1 MKHRRLMLTAV
12 LLPLFMTIPVFAGA
26 QFDLVPGQGGDK
38 EHASWKITL
47 EPAKLAPGAHGEIV
61 ASYQTTKGWYLYA
74 PEHAASTG
82 MPTSI
87 KISFTGSGAAGAKL
101 DKKLIYPAPK
111 KKVLELFDEPETHLT
126 LEGKGQIRQ
135 GFVVP
140 KDAPAGKLE
149 VKVALSYMACSD
161 LLCDPKATLN
171 KNLVAMI
178 DGSAAATEEAAPV
191 KPEVPAAQEKKPAA
205 GIDLGGLL
213 GTAPEGSGGGGK
225 HASFKLEL
233 SPTEVKRGGTA
244 ELVVRYEMTGSW
256 YIYAPDHI
264 SPSDPPLGRP
274 FGLKIPS
281 GQAAADEGELIF
293 PPSQKK
299 NMGDFGAGPEIHSIL
314 KNTGEIRQTL
324 RVDKDAAPGQKTLEI
339 ELSFMACD
347 EKTGIC
353 DPPTTTTHTVEFT
366 VSEETA
372 AVTAPPSPAGP
383 EGEGLLAFIL
393 AMIGG
398 GLFALVM
405 PCTYPMI
412 PITISFFTKQAEAR
426 EGKVLP
432 LALCYGLG
440 IIVCFN
446 VVGLLV
452 GEIIIRF
459 AQDWPLNL
467 VFGVVFLVFA
477 LSFFNLFTIR
487 LPSGL
492 NNLASKASGGT
503 GLLGVFLLGATVV
516 ITSFTCTAPVMGG
529 LLAFTAT
536 EGGSTGKILL
546 GMSVFGLT
554 MATPFVLLA
563 LFPAWTKSMPR
574 SGEWM
579 HTVKVFLGFIELAA
593 ALKFFSNADLALFGE
608 NFIISRQMFLLAWAV
623 IFLLS
628 GAYLVNMHRGFKGI
642 SMMRILSG
650 IAVVTLGIY
659 FFRCGNGAKLDFI
672 TAALAPPPATKES
685 GKNVKW
691 TLVKDNFEKGI
702 QKAKAEGK
710 LALINFTGFT

>member
-1 MKHRRLMLTAV
+1 MKTV
-12 LLPLFMTIPVFAGA
+12 LLLLLLVIPGSLGA
-26 QFDLVPGQGGDK
+26 QFDLAGPGQGSNK
-38 EHASWKITL
+38 EHASWKIAL
-47 EPAKLAPGAHGEIV
+47 EPAKLAPGERGEIV
-61 ASYQTTKGWYLYA
+61 ATYETTKGWYLYA
-74 PEHAASTG
+74 PDHGASTG
-82 MPTSI
+82 LPTSI
-87 KISFTGSGAAGAKL
+87 KVSFTGSGAAGAKL
-101 DKKLIYPAPK
+101 DKKLLYPTPK
-111 KKVLELFDEPETHLT
+111 KKVITLFDDPETHLT
-126 LEGKGQIRQ
+126 LDGAGKLRQ

-140 KDAPAGKLE
+140 KDAPEGKLE
-149 VKVALSYMACSD
+149 IKVSLTYMACSD

-178 DGSAAATEEAAPV
+178 GATAAVAEDAAPV
-191 KPEVPAAQEKKPAA
+191 KPEAPPVQEQKPAA
-205 GIDLGGLL
+205 GIDLGNLL
-213 GTAPEGSGGGGK
+213 GTAPADSGSAVE
-225 HASFKLEL
+225 HASFELEL

-244 ELVVRYEMTGSW
+244 ELVVRYKMTGSW

-274 FGLKIPS
+274 FGLKISS
-281 GQAAADEGELIF
+281 GQAAGGEGELSF

-299 NMGDFGAGPEIHSIL
+299 DMGDFGAGPEIHSIL
-314 KNTGEIRQTL
+314 KNTGEIRQAL
-324 RVDKDAAPGQKTLEI
+324 RVGEDTAAGKQAVEV
-339 ELSFMACD
+339 EVSFMACD

-353 DPPTTTTHTVEFT
+353 DPPTTKTYTVEFT
-366 VSEETA
+366 VSDETA
-372 AVTAPPSPAGP
+372 TATASPPPTGP
-383 EGEGLLAFIL
+383 EDDGLLAFIL

-467 VFGVVFLVFA
+467 AFGIVFLLFA

-536 EGGSTGKILL
+536 ESGSTGKILL

-608 NFIISRQMFLLAWAV
+608 KFVISRQLFLLAWAV

-628 GAYLVNMHRGFKGI
+628 GAYLVNVHRGFKGI
-642 SMMRILSG
+642 SAMRILSS
-650 IAVVTLGIY
+650 IAMIALGVY

-672 TAALAPPPATKES
+672 TAALAPPPATKKAGE
-685 GKNVKW
+685 NVKW
-691 TLVKDNFEKGI
+691 TLVKDDLGKGI

>member
-1 MKHRRLMLTAV
+1 MKAV
-12 LLPLFMTIPVFAGA
+12 LILLLLLVISGPLGA
-26 QFDLVPGQGGDK
+26 QFDLTPGQGGNK
-38 EHASWKITL
+38 EHVSWKIAL
-47 EPAKLAPGAHGEIV
+47 EPAKLAPGERGEIV
-61 ASYQTTKGWYLYA
+61 ASYETTKGWYLYA
-74 PEHAASTG
+74 PDHGASTG
-82 MPTSI
+82 LPTSI
-87 KISFTGSGAAGAKL
+87 KVGFTGSGAAGAEL
-101 DKKLIYPAPK
+101 DKKLLYPTPK
-111 KKVLELFDEPETHLT
+111 KKVITLFDDPETHLT
-126 LEGKGQIRQ
+126 LEGAGKLRQ

-140 KDAPAGKLE
+140 KDAPEGKLE
-149 VKVALSYMACSD
+149 IKVSLAYMVCSD

-178 DGSAAATEEAAPV
+178 GGSAAAAEEAAPA
-191 KPEVPAAQEKKPAA
+191 KPEAPAAQEKKPAV

-213 GTAPEGSGGGGK
+213 GTAPEGSSGGGK

-281 GQAAADEGELIF
+281 GQAAAGEGELIF

-314 KNTGEIRQTL
+314 KNTGELRQTL

-353 DPPTTTTHTVEFT
+353 DPPTTTTHIVEFT

-372 AVTAPPSPAGP
+372 AVTAPPPPTDP

-426 EGKVLP
+426 EGKILP

-685 GKNVKW
+685 GENVKW